1 MTSKTRSDCTGK
13 MCFTV
18 ARWRVNEYKFCL
30 SRWVVHGC
38 EAEGNNFELLGAETL
53 CHVSP
58 FLVLVCDI
66 ENAMQRVVNDRG
78 VWESV
83 VTCVLPLILK
93 RGMNF
98 LKKLRCL

>member
-66 ENAMQRVVNDRG
+66 KNAMQRLGIRSHMRSSPDFETRH
-78 VWESV
+78 E
-83 VTCVLPLILK
+83 
-93 RGMNF
+93 F
-98 LKKLRCL
+98 F